1 MSCDRKYP
9 FKLYKN
15 KIFLKIKKR
24 KYDQIRKRAENCD
37 KNIQWIQYNTM
48 GLLIVIINEWIG
60 MMAKEKRSEVNV
72 NIEAVC
78 NPTMRIFRKQPDS
91 VP

>member
-9 FKLYKN
+9 LKLYKN

-37 KNIQWIQYNTM
+37 KNIQ
-48 GLLIVIINEWIG
+48 
-60 MMAKEKRSEVNV
+60 
-72 NIEAVC
+72 
-78 NPTMRIFRKQPDS
+78 
-91 VP
+91 